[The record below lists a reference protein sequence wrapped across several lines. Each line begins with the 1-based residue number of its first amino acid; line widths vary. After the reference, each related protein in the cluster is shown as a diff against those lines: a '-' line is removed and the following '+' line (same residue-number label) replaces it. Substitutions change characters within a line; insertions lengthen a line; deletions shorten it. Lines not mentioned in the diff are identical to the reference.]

1 MAFEDTIR
9 NMKKRLQGNVC
20 PNCGI
25 PWKSAPSCPNCKY
38 SPKVIACPKCATIK
52 DCNTI
57 SERKKLLTAPWKVDA
72 LKSCVCDI
80 PYVELDITNEEYNKI
95 RRDNLKVE
103 TWWPAKWTV
112 SACTLSDFVAARY
125 AFENYFDKSQLDTSL
140 SKYKSNYANMFPES
154 EESIEYFRSV
164 GGIEN
169 FYFPQNTDHTTP
181 RPKHVPQCPICGSE
195 NLTRLTTMKKA
206 AKIALVGIYG
216 LGDCGKTW
224 KCNNCGSKF

>member
-1 MAFEDTIR
+1 MPYTEL
-9 NMKKRLQGNVC
+9 NM
-20 PNCGI
+20 
-25 PWKSAPSCPNCKY
+25 
-38 SPKVIACPKCATIK
+38 
-52 DCNTI
+52 
-57 SERKKLLTAPWKVDA
+57 
-72 LKSCVCDI
+72 
-80 PYVELDITNEEYNKI
+80 TNEEYNKI
-95 RRDNLKVE
+95 KWDNLKVE
-103 TWWPAKWTV
+103 TWWPAKWKL

-125 AFENYFDKSQLDTSL
+125 AFENFFDKSQLDTNL

-154 EESIEYFRSV
+154 EESIEYFRNV

-169 FYFPQNTDHTTP
+169 FYFPQNTDHVSP
-181 RPKHVPQCPICGSE
+181 RPKHVPKCPICGSE

>member
-38 SPKVIACPKCATIK
+38 SPKIVACPKCATIK
-52 DCNTI
+52 ACISI
-57 SERKKLLTAPWKVDA
+57 SEKRKLLTNPEAVDSA
-72 LKSCVCDI
+72 ESCECNVC
-80 PYVELDITNEEYNKI
+80 YAELNMTNEEYDKI
-95 RRDNLKVE
+95 KWDNLKVE
-103 TWWPAKWTV
+103 TWWPAKWKA

-125 AFENYFDKSQLDTSL
+125 AFENYFDKSQLDSSL

-169 FYFPQNTDHTTP
+169 FYFPQNTGNVAT
-181 RPKHVPQCPICGSE
+181 RPKHVPKCPICGSE

>member
-38 SPKVIACPKCATIK
+38 SPKIVACHKCATIK
-52 DCNTI
+52 ACISI
-57 SERKKLLTAPWKVDA
+57 SEKRKLLTNPEAVDSA
-72 LKSCVCDI
+72 ESCECNVC
-80 PYVELDITNEEYNKI
+80 YAELNMTNEEYDKI
-95 RRDNLKVE
+95 KWDNLKVE
-103 TWWPAKWTV
+103 TWWPAKWKA

-169 FYFPQNTDHTTP
+169 YYFPQNTGNVAT
-181 RPKHVPQCPICGSE
+181 RPKHVPKCPICGSE

>member
-9 NMKKRLQGNVC
+9 NMKKRLQGNTF
-20 PNCGI
+20 
-25 PWKSAPSCPNCKY
+25 
-38 SPKVIACPKCATIK
+38 ATRCIENGANYK
-52 DCNTI
+52 TVSELLGHSSINTTLNLYVPPPI
-57 SERKKLLTAPWKVDA
+57 SEKRKLLTNPEAVDSA
-72 LKSCVCDI
+72 ESCECNVC
-80 PYVELDITNEEYNKI
+80 YAELNMTNEEYDKI
-95 RRDNLKVE
+95 KWDNLKVE
-103 TWWPAKWTV
+103 TWWPAKWKA

-169 FYFPQNTDHTTP
+169 YYFPQNTGNVAT
-181 RPKHVPQCPICGSE
+181 RPKHVPKCPICGSE

>member
-38 SPKVIACPKCATIK
+38 SPKIVACPKCATIK
-52 DCNTI
+52 ACISI
-57 SERKKLLTAPWKVDA
+57 SEKRKLLTNPEAVDSA
-72 LKSCVCDI
+72 ESCECNVC
-80 PYVELDITNEEYNKI
+80 YAELNMTNEEYDKI
-95 RRDNLKVE
+95 KWDNLKVE
-103 TWWPAKWTV
+103 TWWPAKWKA

-169 FYFPQNTDHTTP
+169 YYFPQNTGNVAT
-181 RPKHVPQCPICGSE
+181 RPKHVPKCPICGSE